1 MHLFCCLGRKNRDKG
16 QPDIYIYFW
25 DNRDG
30 NEFMGWYFGEDV
42 GASDVAGLA
51 EMIESF
57 DLAHMCK

>member
-1 MHLFCCLGRKNRDKG
+1 MAMSS
-16 QPDIYIYFW
+16 W
-25 DNRDG
+25 D
-30 NEFMGWYFGEDV
+30 YFGEDV